1 MNGNVAYEDEMNEVA
16 LFMTAL
22 RAAVPIQPDP
32 ELGAKLVPRLAM
44 TARAAT
50 IEAETRTT
58 KRAASTAAGARRRP
72 RSRRALVARV
82 GIALALIPLVLA
94 GLAFAGV
101 TLPAPARSVLDS
113 VGVSLPN
120 QSTNSDDASTSS
132 QGPAQPADE
141 SGKSAAGSQGNSA
154 AAHLH
159 ALEQRAKANGKAIG
173 HTRGKAIGLN
183 EAVPPGQSGDIDP
196 AAHSNAGGSPESQAH
211 PPHAVLKPKTEHIP
225 PRAGPGPP
233 QVVPG

>member
-1 MNGNVAYEDEMNEVA
+1 VNGYVAYEDEMNEVA

-32 ELGAKLVPRLAM
+32 ELGARLVPRLAQ
-44 TARAAT
+44 TARAVT

-58 KRAASTAAGARRRP
+58 KRADSTAAGARRRP

-120 QSTNSDDASTSS
+120 QSDKSNDTSRSS

-154 AAHLH
+154 GTHQH
-159 ALEQRAKANGKAIG
+159 ALEQRAKAKGEASG
-173 HTRGKAIGLN
+173 HTGGKAIGLN
-183 EAVPPGQSGDIDP
+183 EAVAPGQSGDTGLP
-196 AAHSNAGGSPESQAH
+196 AHSNAGGSPENQTH
-211 PPHAVLKPKTEHIP
+211 PPHAVLKPKTVHLP
-225 PRAGPGPP
+225 PEQALGHLK
-233 QVVPG
+233 

>member
-1 MNGNVAYEDEMNEVA
+1 VNGNVAYEDEMNEVA

-32 ELGAKLVPRLAM
+32 ELGAELVPRLAE
-44 TARAAT
+44 TARTAT

-58 KRAASTAAGARRRP
+58 KRADSTAAGARRRP

-82 GIALALIPLVLA
+82 GIALTLIPLVLA

-120 QSTNSDDASTSS
+120 QSDKSNDTSTSS

-141 SGKSAAGSQGNSA
+141 WGKRAAGSQGNSA
-154 AAHLH
+154 GAHQH
-159 ALEQRAKANGKAIG
+159 ALEQRAKGKGNAIG
-173 HTRGKAIGLN
+173 HTGGKAIGLD
-183 EAVPPGQSGDIDP
+183 ETVAPGQSGDAGP
-196 AAHSNAGGSPESQAH
+196 PAHSNPGGSPESQTH
-211 PPHAVLKPKTEHIP
+211 PPHAVLEPETVHIP
-225 PRAGPGPP
+225 PRQALGHLK
-233 QVVPG
+233 